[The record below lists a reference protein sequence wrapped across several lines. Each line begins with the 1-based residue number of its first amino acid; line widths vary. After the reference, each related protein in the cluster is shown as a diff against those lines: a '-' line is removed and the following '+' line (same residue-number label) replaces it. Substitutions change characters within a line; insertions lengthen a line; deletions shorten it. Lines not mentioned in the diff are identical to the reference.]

1 MARYLSPPEFS
12 ETALRV
18 LVYDYLLEPDLHL
31 RSRIRDLLVSHA
43 RSHPEL
49 LDALAHM
56 NRETWRL
63 IISASR
69 GASSTDAEN
78 RLDQLVATLELT
90 KEAISAVLRT
100 WPVEAAAGRRST
112 PPVDLS
118 GTRLDG
124 TDLSGASL
132 VGTGLRWT
140 SLSFCNLYRAQMTNC
155 DMSFAVLVGAHMEK
169 AQIYPSRVDHAVF
182 LRAGFK
188 NTELRFPEKDDISVY
203 LSSADGISFS
213 DERTRRV
220 VDDHL
225 LDFEDVGF
233 SICMEREL
241 TWPGLWVPSRQG
253 YLAAIWESEVDGEI
267 VEAKMYLDNKNSLRR
282 RDSSDR
288 NDGE

>member
-1 MARYLSPPEFS
+1 
-12 ETALRV
+12 
-18 LVYDYLLEPDLHL
+18 
-31 RSRIRDLLVSHA
+31 
-43 RSHPEL
+43 L

-225 LDFEDVGF
+225 LDLRGRRILDLHGTGTHMARPLGSV
-233 SICMEREL
+233 S
-241 TWPGLWVPSRQG
+241 TGLPSGDLGIGSR
-253 YLAAIWESEVDGEI
+253 W
-267 VEAKMYLDNKNSLRR
+267 
-282 RDSSDR
+282 R
-288 NDGE
+288 NR

>member
-124 TDLSGASL
+124 TDL
-132 VGTGLRWT
+132 
-140 SLSFCNLYRAQMTNC
+140 RAQ
-155 DMSFAVLVGAHMEK
+155 A
-169 AQIYPSRVDHAVF
+169 
-182 LRAGFK
+182 
-188 NTELRFPEKDDISVY
+188 
-203 LSSADGISFS
+203 SSAQGFDGPLFRSAISTAH
-213 DERTRRV
+213 R
-220 VDDHL
+220 
-225 LDFEDVGF
+225 
-233 SICMEREL
+233 
-241 TWPGLWVPSRQG
+241 
-253 YLAAIWESEVDGEI
+253 
-267 VEAKMYLDNKNSLRR
+267 
-282 RDSSDR
+282 
-288 NDGE
+288 